1 MEEREA
7 VTVAEVI
14 VEEVQVEAVTVEAK
28 LAQAKGGGLVVAAKA
43 AVVRAD
49 EKEAAMVEV
58 EMVEEK
64 AEVATVVA
72 TEEHPS
78 SHLRS
83 IGREAERCRLRSSS
97 CGCSP
102 PKQ

>member
-7 VTVAEVI
+7 VTVAEVM
-14 VEEVQVEAVTVEAK
+14 VEAVRVEAVTVEAK
-28 LAQAKGGGLVVAAKA
+28 LAQEKGGGLVVAAKA
-43 AVVRAD
+43 AVVRA
-49 EKEAAMVEV
+49 
-58 EMVEEK
+58 EEK
-64 AEVATVVA
+64 AEVATAVA

-83 IGREAERCRLRSSS
+83 IGCEAERCRLRSSS